1 MTDATPSFEQLLKN
15 LDQAMFADRH
25 RLRRQL
31 HDLRKKAGDA
41 PIDAERLAQW
51 LERFQASVAKVEARR
66 RSVPVMRYDDSLPI
80 AAKRDEIKAALE
92 KHQVLVIAGETGSG
106 KTTQLPKICLEIGR
120 GVHGLI
126 GHTQPRRLAARSVA
140 TRVAEEIGTPL
151 GELVGYQVRF
161 EDQSKDSSLIKLMTD
176 GILLAETQHDRFL
189 EKYDT
194 IIVDEAHERSLNI
207 DFLLGYL
214 KTLLPRRPDLKVII
228 TSATIDLERFS
239 QHFNGAPI
247 VEVSGRTYPVETW
260 YRPLSAEVD
269 EDGNRVEDDL
279 TVDQGILAA
288 LDEIDAHEKSIGK
301 RPGDVLVFLPG
312 EREIRDAAEVLRK
325 ANLKFTEVL
334 PLYAR
339 LTPAEQQ
346 KIFQPRPGRKIV
358 LATNVAETSLTV
370 PGIRYVI
377 DSGTARISRYSYRA
391 KVQRLPIEAVSQASA
406 NQRKGRCGRVE
417 PGICIRLYSEEDFL
431 GRPEFTDPEILRTNL
446 AAVILQ
452 MLHLR
457 LGQIEDFPFI
467 EPPDGKAI
475 SDGFNLLQELSA
487 VNRENQL
494 TPLGRQLARLP
505 IDPRLGRMLLEAA
518 KLGSMAEVLI
528 VASALSVQDVRERPA
543 DRQQQADQAHAQWK
557 DPDSDFAALI
567 NLWRGFEE
575 QRQAL
580 GSNALRT
587 WCRKNFLNYLRLR
600 EWRDAHRQLT
610 LIVRELKLDAQL
622 RAERERK
629 GAEATARGQDRS
641 HKGTD
646 TPRGSGLDRE
656 EGGTGAK
663 DRGQDRSNKGTDTP
677 RGSGLDHDEGSAGAK
692 DRGQDRSNKGTSA
705 RGSGLDREERNAAA
719 EDRGQDHSHKGA
731 NTRRGSGL
739 DREEGP
745 AGGKDRGQDHS
756 HKGTDT
762 LCGSGLDREEGS
774 AETKA
779 DTGQK
784 DRAHAEGPVR
794 TTDKRVNAKLVQQAE
809 ASEAAVRAKSYAAVH
824 KAILSGL
831 LSQVGHKTEEGDFLG
846 ARQRRFWVHPSSVIG
861 RKKPNWIMAAE
872 LVETTKLFARM
883 VAKIEPDWIEPL
895 AKHLIKTN
903 HFEPHWEKKRGQVVA
918 FEQVTLYGMIVVA
931 RRPVHFGPIDP
942 PAARELFIREGLV
955 RGEIHSRAKALTAN
969 RELLELFDELEAK
982 ARRRDIIA
990 DEDTL
995 FAYYD
1000 ARLPQDIYQ
1009 TASFETWY
1017 KRESAKNPQLLVM
1030 RDEDVLARDASE
1042 VTAAQYPDHLRIGEL
1057 QLPLEYHFEP
1067 NHPRDGVT
1075 LRVPAPLLPQLRAER
1090 LAWLV
1095 PGLIEA
1101 KAVALVRNLPKA
1113 IRKNFVPVP
1122 DFVKAALSKIT
1133 FGEGALP
1140 DALGRELLRMTGA
1153 RVPDEAWA
1161 EAALGLESH
1170 LKMNI
1175 EVVDARGKFLGEGR
1189 DLAELT
1195 ARFSEASQAALAP
1208 PQQKAEQKPVE
1219 AKGFAQVA
1227 EKAQAKMAGLSMTVY
1242 PALVEEN
1249 AVVKEGRFPTQAE
1262 ADYQHR
1268 RALQRLLLQQLAEPA
1283 KYLRNKLPGLTELAL
1298 LYRDMGKVDAL
1309 VEDIL
1314 LASLDS
1320 CILDGEAQL
1329 PRDGA
1334 ALASLA
1340 ERKRGDWATHAERL
1354 ARLTL
1359 DILKLWHGLQKRFKG
1374 KIDLAQA
1381 VALNDIKAQLGNLIY
1396 PGFVRETPTEW
1407 LKEYPR
1413 YLKTIEQR
1421 FEKIGAQL
1429 QRDRV
1434 WSGELAGY
1442 WEQYQARLNKHQQE
1456 GKRDPE
1462 LALYRW
1468 MLEEY
1473 RVSLW
1478 AQQLGTK
1485 MAVSDKRLN
1494 KQWSQVE
1501 A

>member
-1 MTDATPSFEQLLKN
+1 MTDATPAIDTLLKN
-15 LDQAMFADRH
+15 LDQALFADRH

-31 HDLRKKAGDA
+31 HELRKQPDEAK
-41 PIDAERLAQW
+41 LAQW

-66 RSVPVMRYDDSLPI
+66 QSVPRIRYDDSLPI

-189 EKYDT
+189 ERYDT

-207 DFLLGYL
+207 DFLLGFL

-228 TSATIDLERFS
+228 TSATIDLQRFS
-239 QHFNGAPI
+239 EHFDGAPI

-260 YRPLSAEVD
+260 YRPLAAEID

-288 LDEIDAHEKSIGK
+288 LDEIAAHEQSVGK

-325 ANLKFTEVL
+325 AYLKFTEVL

-457 LGQIEDFPFI
+457 LGDIQDFPFI

-518 KLGSMAEVLI
+518 QQGSLAEVLI

-543 DRQQQADQAHAQWK
+543 DRQQAADQAHAQWK

-567 NLWRGFEE
+567 NIWRGFEE
-575 QRQAL
+575 KRQEL
-580 GSNALRT
+580 GSNPLRS

-610 LIVRELKLDAQL
+610 LIARELKL
-622 RAERERK
+622 
-629 GAEATARGQDRS
+629 
-641 HKGTD
+641 
-646 TPRGSGLDRE
+646 GSG
-656 EGGTGAK
+656 
-663 DRGQDRSNKGTDTP
+663 RSVD
-677 RGSGLDHDEGSAGAK
+677 GSGQPPRADKARRVEDGEASSTRPAGASAQPVPTK
-692 DRGQDRSNKGTSA
+692 D
-705 RGSGLDREERNAAA
+705 
-719 EDRGQDHSHKGA
+719 
-731 NTRRGSGL
+731 
-739 DREEGP
+739 
-745 AGGKDRGQDHS
+745 
-756 HKGTDT
+756 
-762 LCGSGLDREEGS
+762 
-774 AETKA
+774 TK
-779 DTGQK
+779 
-784 DRAHAEGPVR
+784 
-794 TTDKRVNAKLVQQAE
+794 VNVILRQQAE
-809 ASEAAVRAKSYAAVH
+809 ASEAAQKAKGYAAVH
-824 KAILSGL
+824 KAILAGL
-831 LSQVGHKTEEGDFLG
+831 LSQIGNKTEEGDFLG

-861 RKKPNWIMAAE
+861 RKKPNWLMAAE

-895 AKHLIKTN
+895 AGHLIKKN

-918 FEQVTLYGMIVVA
+918 YEQVTLYGMIVFG
-931 RRPVHFGPIDP
+931 RRPVHYGPIDP

-955 RGEIHSRAKALTAN
+955 RGEMHSRARALSAN
-969 RELLELFDELEAK
+969 RELLERLDELEAK
-982 ARRRDIIA
+982 ARRRDILA
-990 DEDTL
+990 DEETL
-995 FAYYD
+995 FDYYD
-1000 ARLPQDIYQ
+1000 ARLPTDIYQ
-1009 TASFETWY
+1009 TASFENWY
-1017 KRESAKNPQLLVM
+1017 KRESAKDSQLLIM
-1030 RDEDVLARDASE
+1030 REEDVLAREASE
-1042 VTAAQYPDHLRIGEL
+1042 VTAAQYPDYLRIGEL

-1075 LRVPAPLLPQLRAER
+1075 LRVPAPLLPQLRSER
-1090 LAWLV
+1090 LDWLV
-1095 PGLIEA
+1095 PGLLQT

-1113 IRKNFVPVP
+1113 LRKNFVPVP
-1122 DFVKAALSKIT
+1122 DFVGAALAKIS
-1133 FGEGALP
+1133 FGEGSLP
-1140 DALGRELLRMTGA
+1140 EALGRELLRMTGA
-1153 RVPDEAWA
+1153 RVSDEAWA
-1161 EAALGLESH
+1161 EAAAGLENH

-1195 ARFSEASQAALAP
+1195 ARFAEASQAALAP
-1208 PQQKAEQKPVE
+1208 PQQKAEQQPVE
-1219 AKGFAQVA
+1219 AKGFAQIA

-1242 PALVEEN
+1242 PALVEEGG
-1249 AVVKEGRFPTQAE
+1249 VVKEGRFPTQAE
-1262 ADYQHR
+1262 ADWQHR

-1283 KYLRNKLPGLTELAL
+1283 RYLRNKLPGLTELGL
-1298 LYRDMGKVDAL
+1298 LYRDMGKVDGL

-1314 LASLDS
+1314 LASLGS

-1340 ERKRGDWATHAERL
+1340 ERKRGDWAAHAERL

-1359 DILKLWHGLQKRFKG
+1359 EILKHWHGLQKRFKG

-1381 VALNDIKAQLGNLIY
+1381 VALNDIKAQLGNLVY
-1396 PGFVRETPTEW
+1396 PGFVRETPAEW

-1413 YLKTIEQR
+1413 YLKAIEQR

-1442 WEQYQARLNKHQQE
+1442 WEQYQTRLKKHLQE
-1456 GKRDPE
+1456 GKRDAE

-1478 AQQLGTK
+1478 AQQLGTR

-1501 A
+1501 P

>member
-1 MTDATPSFEQLLKN
+1 MRCGGVICDNRAFATIAQRLMTDIASLHKN
-15 LDQAMFADRH
+15 LDHALIADRH

-31 HDLRKKAGDA
+31 HELHKKPDEAK
-41 PIDAERLAQW
+41 LAQW
-51 LERFQASVAKVEARR
+51 LERFQASCAKVEARR
-66 RSVPVMRYDDSLPI
+66 ASVPRMRYDDALPI

-120 GVHGLI
+120 GTHGLI

-161 EDQSKDSSLIKLMTD
+161 EDQSNERSLIKLMTD
-176 GILLAETQHDRFL
+176 GILLAETQHDRLL
-189 EKYDT
+189 ERYDT

-214 KTLLPRRPDLKVII
+214 KTLLPRRPDLKLII

-239 QHFNGAPI
+239 KHFGDAPI

-260 YRPLSAEVD
+260 YRPLAAEVD
-269 EDGNRVEDDL
+269 ENGEPLFDDL
-279 TVDQGILAA
+279 SVDQGILRA
-288 LDEIDAHEKSIGK
+288 LDEIADHERAEGK

-325 ANLKFTEVL
+325 ANLRHTEVL

-346 KIFQPRPGRKIV
+346 KIFAPMPGRKIV

-417 PGICIRLYSEEDFL
+417 PGICVRLYSEEDFL

-457 LGQIEDFPFI
+457 LGDIADFPFI
-467 EPPDGKAI
+467 EPPDGKAV
-475 SDGFNLLQELSA
+475 SDGFTLLQELSA
-487 VNRENQL
+487 VNREGQL

-505 IDPRLGRMLLEAA
+505 VDPRLGRMLLEAA
-518 KLGSMAEVLI
+518 HQGSLDEVLLI
-528 VASALSVQDVRERPA
+528 TSALSVQDPRERPM
-543 DRQQQADQAHAQWK
+543 DRQQAADQAHAQWK
-557 DPDSDFAALI
+557 DADSDFAALV

-587 WCRKNFLNYLRLR
+587 WCRKNFLNYMRLR

-610 LIVRELKLDAQL
+610 LICRELKLTLNKEPADY
-622 RAERERK
+622 
-629 GAEATARGQDRS
+629 
-641 HKGTD
+641 
-646 TPRGSGLDRE
+646 PR
-656 EGGTGAK
+656 
-663 DRGQDRSNKGTDTP
+663 
-677 RGSGLDHDEGSAGAK
+677 
-692 DRGQDRSNKGTSA
+692 
-705 RGSGLDREERNAAA
+705 
-719 EDRGQDHSHKGA
+719 
-731 NTRRGSGL
+731 
-739 DREEGP
+739 
-745 AGGKDRGQDHS
+745 
-756 HKGTDT
+756 
-762 LCGSGLDREEGS
+762 
-774 AETKA
+774 
-779 DTGQK
+779 
-784 DRAHAEGPVR
+784 
-794 TTDKRVNAKLVQQAE
+794 
-809 ASEAAVRAKSYAAVH
+809 VH
-824 KAILSGL
+824 KALLSGL
-831 LSQVGHKTEEGDFLG
+831 LSQIGQKSEDGDYLG
-846 ARQRRFWVHPSSVIG
+846 ARQRRFWIHPSTVIA
-861 RKKPNWIMAAE
+861 KKRPQWIMAAE

-883 VAKIEPDWIEPL
+883 VAKIDPDWLEPL
-895 AKHLIKTN
+895 AGHLVKKN
-903 HFEPHWEKKRGQVVA
+903 HLEPHWEKRRGQVVA
-918 FEQVTLYGMIVVA
+918 YEQVTLYGLIVVG
-931 RRPVHFGPIDP
+931 RRPVHYGPIDP
-942 PAARELFIREGLV
+942 PVARELFIREGLV
-955 RGEIHSRAKALTAN
+955 RGEIHSRAKCLAAN
-969 RELLELFDELEAK
+969 RQLLERLDELEAK
-982 ARRRDIIA
+982 ARRRDILA
-990 DEDTL
+990 DEETL
-995 FAYYD
+995 FGYYA
-1000 ARLPQDIYQ
+1000 ARLPEDIYQ
-1009 TASFETWY
+1009 TASFEKWY
-1017 KRESAKNPQLLVM
+1017 ERERAKNPELLIM
-1030 RDEDVLARDASE
+1030 REEDVLAREASE
-1042 VTAAQYPDHLRIGEL
+1042 VTAAQYPDTLRIGEL
-1057 QLPLEYHFEP
+1057 QLPLDYHFEP
-1067 NHPRDGVT
+1067 GHPRDGVT
-1075 LRVPAPLLPQLRAER
+1075 LRVPAPLLPQLPAER
-1090 LAWLV
+1090 LDWLV
-1095 PGLIEA
+1095 PGLLEA
-1101 KAVALVRNLPKA
+1101 KCVALVRNLPKA

-1122 DFVKAALSKIT
+1122 DFVKAALAKLAFAQGS
-1133 FGEGALP
+1133 LP
-1140 DALGRELLRMTGA
+1140 EALGRELQRMTGA
-1153 RVPDEAWA
+1153 RVPEEAWA
-1161 EAALGLESH
+1161 EAAGLLEHH

-1195 ARFSEASQAALAP
+1195 ARFAEASQAALAI
-1208 PQQKAEQKPVE
+1208 PQKQGEQRPVE

-1227 EKAQAKMAGLSMTVY
+1227 EKTQQKVAGLSMTVY
-1242 PALVEEN
+1242 PALVEEGGS
-1249 AVVKEGRFPTQAE
+1249 VKESRFPTQAE
-1262 ADYQHR
+1262 ADWQHR

-1283 KYLRNKLPGLTELAL
+1283 KYLRGKLPGLTELGL
-1298 LYRDMGKVDAL
+1298 LYRDMGRVDAL

-1320 CILDGEAQL
+1320 CILDGEASL

-1340 ERKRGDWATHAERL
+1340 EKKRGAWAEHAERL

-1374 KIDLAQA
+1374 RIDLAQA
-1381 VALNDIKAQLGNLIY
+1381 VALNDIKAQLGNLVY
-1396 PGFVRETPTEW
+1396 PGFVRETPAEW
-1407 LKEYPR
+1407 LKEVPR
-1413 YLKTIEQR
+1413 YLKAIEQR
-1421 FEKIGAQL
+1421 FDKIGAQL

-1442 WEQYQARLNKHQQE
+1442 WEQYQARLAKHAQE

-1462 LALYRW
+1462 LVLYRW

-1473 RVSLW
+1473 RVSLF

-1485 MAVSDKRLN
+1485 MPVSDKRLN
-1494 KQWSQVE
+1494 KQWTQVE
-1501 A
+1501 G

>member
-1 MTDATPSFEQLLKN
+1 MTDATPHFDTLHQN
-15 LDQAMFADRH
+15 LDQAFSADRH

-31 HDLRKKAGDA
+31 HELRKRPDEA
-41 PIDAERLAQW
+41 RLAQW
-51 LERFQASVAKVEARR
+51 VERFQASVAKVEARR
-66 RSVPVMRYDDSLPI
+66 NSVPAVRYDDALPI
-80 AAKRDEIKAALE
+80 AAKRDEIKVALS

-140 TRVAEEIGTPL
+140 TRVAEELGVPL
-151 GELVGYQVRF
+151 GEGVGYQVRF
-161 EDQSKDSSLIKLMTD
+161 EDQSTDQTLVKLMTD

-194 IIVDEAHERSLNI
+194 LIVDEAHERSLNI
-207 DFLLGYL
+207 DFLLGFL

-239 QHFNGAPI
+239 RHFDGAPI
-247 VEVSGRTYPVETW
+247 IEVSGRTYPVDTW
-260 YRPLSAEVD
+260 YRPLAAETD
-269 EDGNRVEDDL
+269 EDGERLEDDL

-288 LDEIDAHEKSIGK
+288 LDEIAAHEKSVGQ

-312 EREIRDAAEVLRK
+312 EREIRDAAEMLRK

-457 LGQIEDFPFI
+457 LGDIQDFPFI

-518 KLGSMAEVLI
+518 KLGSTAEVLI

-543 DRQQQADQAHAQWK
+543 DRQTQADQAHAQWK

-580 GSNALRT
+580 GSNALRS

-600 EWRDAHRQLT
+600 EWRDAHRQLL
-610 LIVRELKLDAQL
+610 LIVRELKLDGQPRGSDREQGAAGGKD
-622 RAERERK
+622 RA
-629 GAEATARGQDRS
+629 QDRS
-641 HKGTD
+641 HKGAAD
-646 TPRGSGLDRE
+646 HRGSGLDRE
-656 EGGTGAK
+656 GAGVAAK
-663 DRGQDRSNKGTDTP
+663 
-677 RGSGLDHDEGSAGAK
+677 AGVPEQNRRVEDGEASST
-692 DRGQDRSNKGTSA
+692 R
-705 RGSGLDREERNAAA
+705 AA
-719 EDRGQDHSHKGA
+719 EA
-731 NTRRGSGL
+731 GSQ
-739 DREEGP
+739 P
-745 AGGKDRGQDHS
+745 VPTKDN
-756 HKGTDT
+756 K
-762 LCGSGLDREEGS
+762 
-774 AETKA
+774 
-779 DTGQK
+779 
-784 DRAHAEGPVR
+784 
-794 TTDKRVNAKLVQQAE
+794 VNAIVRQQAE
-809 ASEAAVRAKSYAAVH
+809 ASEAAQKAKGYAAVH
-824 KAILSGL
+824 KAILAGL
-831 LSQVGHKTEEGDFLG
+831 LSHIGQKTEEGDYLG
-846 ARQRRFWVHPSSVIG
+846 ARQRRFWIHPSSVIG

-895 AKHLIKTN
+895 AGHLVKKN

-918 FEQVTLYGMIVVA
+918 YEQVTLYGLIVVR
-931 RRPVHFGPIDP
+931 RRPVHYGPIDP
-942 PAARELFIREGLV
+942 AAARELFIREGLV
-955 RGEIHSRAKALTAN
+955 RGEINSRARALAAN
-969 RELLELFDELEAK
+969 RELLERMDELEAK
-982 ARRRDIIA
+982 ARRRDILA
-990 DEDTL
+990 DEETL
-995 FAYYD
+995 FGYYD
-1000 ARLPQDIYQ
+1000 ARLPADVYQ
-1009 TASFETWY
+1009 AASFENWY
-1017 KRESAKNPQLLVM
+1017 KRESQKDPRLLVM
-1030 RDEDVLARDASE
+1030 GEEDVLAREARE
-1042 VTAAQYPDHLRIGEL
+1042 VTASQYPDSLRIGEL
-1057 QLPLEYHFEP
+1057 SLPLDYHFEP

-1075 LRVPAPLLPQLRAER
+1075 LRVPAPLLPQLRPER
-1090 LAWLV
+1090 LDWLV

-1101 KAVALVRNLPKA
+1101 KAIALVRGLPKA
-1113 IRKNFVPVP
+1113 IRKSFVPVP
-1122 DFVKAALSKIT
+1122 DFVGAALSKIT
-1133 FGEGALP
+1133 FGEGSLP
-1140 DALGRELLRMTGA
+1140 EALGRELLRMTGA
-1153 RVPDEAWA
+1153 RVPDEAWG
-1161 EAALGLESH
+1161 EAAAGLENH

-1175 EVVDARGKFLGEGR
+1175 EVVDAQGKFLGEGR

-1195 ARFSEASQAALAP
+1195 ARFNEASQAALTAP
-1208 PQQKAEQKPVE
+1208 RQKAEQKPVE
-1219 AKGFAQVA
+1219 ARGFSQVA
-1227 EKAQAKMAGLSMTVY
+1227 EKAQQKVAGLSMTVY
-1242 PALVEEN
+1242 PALVEEGG
-1249 AVVKEGRFPTQAE
+1249 VVKEGRFPTQAE
-1262 ADYQHR
+1262 ADFQHR

-1283 KYLRNKLPGLTELAL
+1283 RFLRNKLPGLTELGL
-1298 LYRDMGKVDAL
+1298 LYRDLGKVDAL

-1340 ERKRGDWATHAERL
+1340 EKKRGDWTAHAERL
-1354 ARLTL
+1354 ARLVL

-1374 KIDLAQA
+1374 RIDLAQA
-1381 VALNDIKAQLGNLIY
+1381 VALNDIKAQLANLVY
-1396 PGFVRETPTEW
+1396 PGFVRETPADW

-1413 YLKTIEQR
+1413 YLKAVEQR
-1421 FEKIGAQL
+1421 FDKIAAQL

-1442 WEQYQARLNKHQQE
+1442 WEQYQARLKKHQQE

-1494 KQWSQVE
+1494 KQWAQVE

>member
-1 MTDATPSFEQLLKN
+1 MTDATPAFDTLHKN
-15 LDQAMFADRH
+15 LDQAFSADRH

-31 HDLRKKAGDA
+31 HELRKKPDEGK
-41 PIDAERLAQW
+41 LAQW
-51 LERFQASVAKVEARR
+51 LERFQTSAAKVEARR
-66 RSVPVMRYDDSLPI
+66 QSVPAIRYDDALPI

-161 EDQSKDSSLIKLMTD
+161 EDQSTDSTLIKLMTD

-207 DFLLGYL
+207 DFLLGFL

-239 QHFNGAPI
+239 KHFNDAPI
-247 VEVSGRTYPVETW
+247 IEVSGRTYPVETW
-260 YRPLSAEVD
+260 YHPLAAETD

-288 LDEIDAHEKSIGK
+288 LDEIEAHEKSIGK

-312 EREIRDAAEVLRK
+312 EREIRDAAEMLRK
-325 ANLKFTEVL
+325 ANLRLTEVL

-346 KIFQPRPGRKIV
+346 KIFRPAAGRKIV
-358 LATNVAETSLTV
+358 LSTNVAETSLTV

-431 GRPEFTDPEILRTNL
+431 SRPEFTDPEILRTNL

-457 LGQIEDFPFI
+457 LGDIQDFPFI

-518 KLGSMAEVLI
+518 QQGSLAEVLI

-575 QRQAL
+575 KRQEL
-580 GSNALRT
+580 GSNPLRT

-610 LIVRELKLDAQL
+610 LIARELKLGASKAPEAVVPSL
-622 RAERERK
+622 AKGRKAAEQI
-629 GAEATARGQDRS
+629 TPT
-641 HKGTD
+641 TD
-646 TPRGSGLDRE
+646 T
-656 EGGTGAK
+656 K
-663 DRGQDRSNKGTDTP
+663 
-677 RGSGLDHDEGSAGAK
+677 
-692 DRGQDRSNKGTSA
+692 
-705 RGSGLDREERNAAA
+705 
-719 EDRGQDHSHKGA
+719 
-731 NTRRGSGL
+731 
-739 DREEGP
+739 
-745 AGGKDRGQDHS
+745 
-756 HKGTDT
+756 
-762 LCGSGLDREEGS
+762 
-774 AETKA
+774 
-779 DTGQK
+779 
-784 DRAHAEGPVR
+784 
-794 TTDKRVNAKLVQQAE
+794 VNVVFRQQAE
-809 ASEAAVRAKSYAAVH
+809 ASEAAQKAKGYAAVH

-831 LSQVGHKTEEGDFLG
+831 LSQIGHKTEDGDFLG

-883 VAKIEPDWIEPL
+883 VAKIEPEWIEPL
-895 AKHLIKTN
+895 AGHLIKKN

-918 FEQVTLYGMIVVA
+918 YEQITLYGLIVVGK
-931 RRPVHFGPIDP
+931 RPVHYGPVDP
-942 PAARELFIREGLV
+942 PTARELFIREALV
-955 RGEIHSRAKALTAN
+955 RGEINSRSRALSAN
-969 RELLELFDELEAK
+969 RELLERMDELEAK
-982 ARRRDIIA
+982 ARRRDILA
-990 DEDTL
+990 DEETL
-995 FAYYD
+995 FGYYD
-1000 ARLPQDIYQ
+1000 ARLPVDIYQ
-1009 TASFETWY
+1009 TASFENWY
-1017 KRESAKNPQLLVM
+1017 KRESQKNLQLLVM
-1030 RDEDVLARDASE
+1030 REEDVLAREARE
-1042 VTAAQYPDHLRIGEL
+1042 VTAAQYPDTLRIGEL

-1075 LRVPAPLLPQLRAER
+1075 LRVPAPLLPQLRRER
-1090 LAWLV
+1090 LDWLV

-1122 DFVKAALSKIT
+1122 DFVGAALAKIT
-1133 FGEGALP
+1133 FGEGSLP
-1140 DALGRELLRMTGA
+1140 EALGRELLRMTGA
-1153 RVPDEAWA
+1153 RVPEEAWHD
-1161 EAALGLESH
+1161 AATGLDSH

-1208 PQQKAEQKPVE
+1208 LQQKAEQKPVE

-1227 EKAQAKMAGLSMTVY
+1227 EKTQAKMAGLSMTVY
-1242 PALVEEN
+1242 PALVEECG
-1249 AVVKEGRFPTQAE
+1249 VVKEGRFPTQAE
-1262 ADYQHR
+1262 ANYQHR
-1268 RALQRLLLQQLAEPA
+1268 RALQRLLLQQLAEPS
-1283 KYLRNKLPGLTELAL
+1283 KYLRNKLPGLTELGL

-1320 CILDGEAQL
+1320 CVLDGETQL
-1329 PRDGA
+1329 PREGA
-1334 ALASLA
+1334 ALAALA
-1340 ERKRGDWATHAERL
+1340 EKKRGEWTGHAERL
-1354 ARLTL
+1354 ARLVL

-1381 VALNDIKAQLGNLIY
+1381 VALNDIKAQLTNLVY
-1396 PGFVRETPTEW
+1396 AGFVRETPVEW

-1413 YLKTIEQR
+1413 YLKAIEQR

-1442 WEQYQARLNKHQQE
+1442 WEQYQARLKKHQQE

-1462 LALYRW
+1462 LSQYRW

-1485 MAVSDKRLN
+1485 MPASDKRLS

-1501 A
+1501 P

>member
-1 MTDATPSFEQLLKN
+1 MTDATPAIDTLLKN
-15 LDQAMFADRH
+15 LDQALFADRH

-31 HDLRKKAGDA
+31 HELRKKPD
-41 PIDAERLAQW
+41 EVKLAQW

-66 RSVPVMRYDDSLPI
+66 RSVPRIRYDDSLPI

-189 EKYDT
+189 ERYDT

-207 DFLLGYL
+207 DFLLGFL

-228 TSATIDLERFS
+228 TSATIDLQRFS
-239 QHFNGAPI
+239 EHFDGAPI

-260 YRPLSAEVD
+260 YRPLAAEID

-288 LDEIDAHEKSIGK
+288 LDEITAHEQSVGK

-431 GRPEFTDPEILRTNL
+431 GRSEFTDPEILRTNL

-457 LGQIEDFPFI
+457 LGDIQDFPFI

-518 KLGSMAEVLI
+518 QQGSLAEVLI

-543 DRQQQADQAHAQWK
+543 DRQQAADQAHAQWK

-567 NLWRGFEE
+567 NIWRGFEE
-575 QRQAL
+575 KRQEL
-580 GSNALRT
+580 GSNPLRT

-610 LIVRELKLDAQL
+610 LIARELKLGSGRPVDGSDQPPHADKARRVEDGEASSTRPAGASAQP
-622 RAERERK
+622 AP
-629 GAEATARGQDRS
+629 T
-641 HKGTD
+641 TD
-646 TPRGSGLDRE
+646 T
-656 EGGTGAK
+656 K
-663 DRGQDRSNKGTDTP
+663 
-677 RGSGLDHDEGSAGAK
+677 
-692 DRGQDRSNKGTSA
+692 
-705 RGSGLDREERNAAA
+705 
-719 EDRGQDHSHKGA
+719 
-731 NTRRGSGL
+731 
-739 DREEGP
+739 
-745 AGGKDRGQDHS
+745 
-756 HKGTDT
+756 
-762 LCGSGLDREEGS
+762 
-774 AETKA
+774 
-779 DTGQK
+779 
-784 DRAHAEGPVR
+784 
-794 TTDKRVNAKLVQQAE
+794 VNVILRQQAE
-809 ASEAAVRAKSYAAVH
+809 ASEAAQKAKSYAAVH
-824 KAILSGL
+824 KAILAGL
-831 LSQVGHKTEEGDFLG
+831 LSQVGNKTEEGDFLG

-861 RKKPNWIMAAE
+861 RKKPNWLMAAE

-895 AKHLIKTN
+895 AGHLIKKN

-918 FEQVTLYGMIVVA
+918 YEQVTLYGMIVVG
-931 RRPVHFGPIDP
+931 RRPVHYGPIDP

-955 RGEIHSRAKALTAN
+955 RGEMHSRARALSAN
-969 RELLELFDELEAK
+969 RELLERLDELEAK
-982 ARRRDIIA
+982 ARRRDILA
-990 DEDTL
+990 DEETL
-995 FAYYD
+995 FDYYD
-1000 ARLPQDIYQ
+1000 ARLPADIYQ
-1009 TASFETWY
+1009 TASFENWY
-1017 KRESAKNPQLLVM
+1017 KRESAKDSQLLIM
-1030 RDEDVLARDASE
+1030 REEDVLAREASE
-1042 VTAAQYPDHLRIGEL
+1042 VTAAQYPDYLRIGEL

-1067 NHPRDGVT
+1067 NHPSDGVT
-1075 LRVPAPLLPQLRAER
+1075 LRVPAPLLPQLRSER
-1090 LAWLV
+1090 LDWLV
-1095 PGLIEA
+1095 PGLLEI

-1113 IRKNFVPVP
+1113 LRKNFVPVP
-1122 DFVKAALSKIT
+1122 DFVGAALAKIS
-1133 FGEGALP
+1133 FGEGSLP
-1140 DALGRELLRMTGA
+1140 EALGRELLRMTGA
-1153 RVPDEAWA
+1153 RVSDEAWA
-1161 EAALGLESH
+1161 EAAAGLENH

-1195 ARFSEASQAALAP
+1195 ARFAEASQAALAP
-1208 PQQKAEQKPVE
+1208 PQQKAEQQPVE
-1219 AKGFAQVA
+1219 AKGFAQIA

-1242 PALVEEN
+1242 PALVEEGG
-1249 AVVKEGRFPTQAE
+1249 VVKEGRFPTQAE
-1262 ADYQHR
+1262 ADWQHR

-1283 KYLRNKLPGLTELAL
+1283 KYLRNKLPGLTELGL
-1298 LYRDMGKVDAL
+1298 LYRDMGKVDGL

-1340 ERKRGDWATHAERL
+1340 ERKRGDWAAHAERL

-1359 DILKLWHGLQKRFKG
+1359 EILKHWHGLQKRFKG

-1381 VALNDIKAQLGNLIY
+1381 VALNDIKAQLGNLVY
-1396 PGFVRETPTEW
+1396 PGFVRETPAEW

-1413 YLKTIEQR
+1413 YLKAIEQR

-1442 WEQYQARLNKHQQE
+1442 WEQYQARLKKHLQE
-1456 GKRDPE
+1456 GKRDAD

-1501 A
+1501 P